1 MLDVSPTHE
10 NGLIYNII
18 SNSILFIFLN
28 RAYLASSISC
38 RIISVKF
45 ILHYYIF
52 EMANGRKYVFLIQRV
67 CQKDDI
73 FLNSSY
79 PWT

>member
-52 EMANGRKYVFLIQRV
+52 EMARWQEICFSNTAGLPER
-67 CQKDDI
+67 
-73 FLNSSY
+73 
-79 PWT
+79 